1 MTTAQAIA
9 RHVDALP
16 EAAQREILD
25 FVEFIE
31 SRTRSPHVVREG
43 DRAWSAFSLSS
54 AMRGMADEPSLY
66 TIADLKESFR

>member
-9 RHVDALP
+9 QHIDSLP

-25 FVEFIE
+25 FVEFIA
-31 SRTRSPHVVREG
+31 SKTKSSVVREG

-54 AMRGMADEPSLY
+54 AMRGMEDEPSLY
-66 TIADLKESFR
+66 TTADLKESFR